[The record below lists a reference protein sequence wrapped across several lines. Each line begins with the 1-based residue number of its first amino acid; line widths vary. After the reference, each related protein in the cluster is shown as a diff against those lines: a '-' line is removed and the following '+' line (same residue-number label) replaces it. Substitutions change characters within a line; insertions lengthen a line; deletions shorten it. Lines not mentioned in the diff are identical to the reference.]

1 MQPPRESFEELRQ
14 RLRQGRGL
22 NDTGDDPVF
31 YLIFHPKYILEVKR
45 LMKEW
50 KAKMN
55 NDGWSVETLSMAHT
69 IQDLFKNYPDRQD
82 WLEADENRRFDEESL
97 ETLKNAQRSVLET
110 DGALKNRIEAGL
122 GKLAGR
128 EKTVLFL
135 TDVEALHPYLR
146 VGVLEQQLMGK
157 VPVPLVIL
165 YPGIREGQ
173 TSLRFLGF
181 YPPDGNYRSLHI
193 GG

>member
-22 NDTGDDPVF
+22 SDVGDDPVY
-31 YLIFHPKYILEVKR
+31 YLVFQPKYILEAKK
-45 LMKEW
+45 LLKEW
-50 KAKMN
+50 KAKLSI
-55 NDGWSVETLSMAHT
+55 DGWTTEVMSMSDT
-69 IQDLFKNYPDRQD
+69 IHDLFRSYLDRED
-82 WLEADENRRFDEESL
+82 WLDSDENRSFDPESF
-97 ETLKNAQRSVLET
+97 EQLKDAQKWVLESG
-110 DGALKNRIEAGL
+110 DALKNKIETRL
-122 GKLAGR
+122 KELSGR
-128 EKTVLFL
+128 EKTVLFI

-146 VGVLEQQLMGK
+146 VGVLEQQLLGK
-157 VPVPLVIL
+157 ITVPMVIL
-165 YPGIREGQ
+165 YPGTRDGQ

>member
-1 MQPPRESFEELRQ
+1 MQPPKESFEELRQ

-22 NDTGDDPVF
+22 SDTGDDPVY
-31 YLIFHPKYILEVKR
+31 YLVFHPRYILDVKR

-50 KAKMN
+50 KAKLKN
-55 NDGWSVETLSMAHT
+55 EGWVAETMSMADTVHELFREY
-69 IQDLFKNYPDRQD
+69 IDRSDWIDDEANRQFDL
-82 WLEADENRRFDEESL
+82 ESL
-97 ETLKNAQRSVLET
+97 ENLKTAQKSVLEA
-110 DGALKNRIEAGL
+110 DGALKNRILERL
-122 GKLAGR
+122 NTLSGR
-128 EKTVLFL
+128 KNTVLFI

-146 VGVLEQQLMGK
+146 VGVLEQQLLGK
-157 VPVPLVIL
+157 VSVPMVVL
-165 YPGIREGQ
+165 YPGTREGL

>member
-1 MQPPRESFEELRQ
+1 MQPPKESFEELRQ

-22 NDTGDDPVF
+22 SDTGDDPVY
-31 YLIFHPKYILEVKR
+31 YLVFHPRYILEVKR

-50 KAKMN
+50 KAKLKN
-55 NDGWSVETLSMAHT
+55 EGWTAEIMSMADTVH
-69 IQDLFKNYPDRQD
+69 DLFRAYLDRSD
-82 WLEADENRRFDEESL
+82 WIDDETNRQFDPESL
-97 ETLKNAQRSVLET
+97 ENLKTAQKSVLEAE
-110 DGALKNRIEAGL
+110 GALKNRIQERL
-122 GKLAGR
+122 NQLTGR
-128 EKTVLFL
+128 NKTVLFI

-146 VGVLEQQLMGK
+146 VGVLEQQLLGK
-157 VPVPLVIL
+157 VSVPMVVL
-165 YPGIREGQ
+165 YPGTREGL

>member
-22 NDTGDDPVF
+22 SDTGDDPVY
-31 YLIFHPKYILEVKR
+31 YLVFHPKYILEVKR

-50 KAKMN
+50 KAKLN
-55 NDGWSVETLSMAHT
+55 NDGWTAETLSMAETVH
-69 IQDLFKNYPDRQD
+69 DLFRSYVDRED
-82 WLEADENRRFDEESL
+82 WLDSEENRRFDQEAFEQLKES
-97 ETLKNAQRSVLET
+97 QRSVLES
-110 DGALKNRIEAGL
+110 DHALKDRIEARL
-122 GKLAGR
+122 QELAGR
-128 EKTVLFL
+128 ENTVLFL

-146 VGVLEQQLMGK
+146 VGVLEQQLLGK
-157 VPVPLVIL
+157 VTVPMVVL
-165 YPGIREGQ
+165 YPGTREGQ

>member
-1 MQPPRESFEELRQ
+1 MQPPTESFEELRQ

-22 NDTGDDPVF
+22 SDTGDDPVY
-31 YLIFHPKYILEVKR
+31 YLVFNPKYILEVKR

-50 KAKMN
+50 KAKLKN
-55 NDGWSVETLSMAHT
+55 EGWTAETMSMADTVHE
-69 IQDLFKNYPDRQD
+69 LFRNYADRQD
-82 WLEADENRRFDEESL
+82 WLECDENKQFDPESL
-97 ETLKNAQRSVLET
+97 EVLKSAQKSVLESEN
-110 DGALKNRIEAGL
+110 ALKNLIHDRLQEL
-122 GKLAGR
+122 TGR
-128 EKTVLFL
+128 KDTVLFI

-146 VGVLEQQLMGK
+146 VGVLEQQLLGQIT
-157 VPVPLVIL
+157 VPMVIL
-165 YPGIREGQ
+165 YPGTREGV

>member
-14 RLRQGRGL
+14 RLQQGRGL
-22 NDTGDDPVF
+22 SDTGDDPVY
-31 YLIFHPKYILEVKR
+31 YLVFHPKYILEVKR

-50 KAKMN
+50 KAKLKN
-55 NDGWSVETLSMAHT
+55 EGWTAETFSMAKATH
-69 IQDLFKNYPDRQD
+69 DLFQNYIDRED
-82 WLEADENRRFDEESL
+82 WVESDENRQYDSESF
-97 ETLKNAQRSVLET
+97 EVLKESQKSVLEN
-110 DGALKNRIEAGL
+110 DDALRSKIEQRL
-122 GKLAGR
+122 TSLAGKQ
-128 EKTVLFL
+128 KTVLFI

-146 VGVLEQQLMGK
+146 VGTLEHGLVGK
-157 VPVPLVIL
+157 VTVPLVIL
-165 YPGIREGQ
+165 YPGTREGA

>member
-1 MQPPRESFEELRQ
+1 MQPPKESFEELRQ

-22 NDTGDDPVF
+22 SDTGDDPVY
-31 YLIFHPKYILEVKR
+31 YLVFHPKYILEVKR

-50 KAKMN
+50 KAKLKN
-55 NDGWSVETLSMAHT
+55 EGWTAETMSMADTVH
-69 IQDLFKNYPDRQD
+69 DLFRSYPDRGD
-82 WLEADENRRFDEESL
+82 WLDSEENKQFDSESF
-97 ETLKNAQRSVLET
+97 EILKGAQKSVLES
-110 DGALKNRIEAGL
+110 DNALKNRIHDRLKE
-122 GKLAGR
+122 LAGR
-128 EKTVLFL
+128 KNTVLFI

-146 VGVLEQQLMGK
+146 VGVLEQQLLGQIT
-157 VPVPLVIL
+157 VPMVIL
-165 YPGIREGQ
+165 YPGTREGI

>member
-1 MQPPRESFEELRQ
+1 MQPPKESFEELRQ

-22 NDTGDDPVF
+22 SDTGDDPIY
-31 YLIFHPKYILEVKR
+31 YLVFHPRYILEVKR

-50 KAKMN
+50 KAKLAN
-55 NDGWSVETLSMAHT
+55 EGWTTETLSMAEVIHE
-69 IQDLFKNYPDRQD
+69 LFRSYEDRED
-82 WLEADENRRFDEESL
+82 WLESDENRNFDRESF
-97 ETLKNAQRSVLET
+97 EVLKDAQRSVLESNT
-110 DGALKNRIEAGL
+110 ALKDRIQAKL
-122 GKLAGR
+122 DQLCGK
-128 EKTVLFL
+128 EKTVLFI

-146 VGVLEQQLMGK
+146 IGVLEQQLMGK
-157 VPVPLVIL
+157 VHVPLVIL
-165 YPGIREGQ
+165 YPGTREGQ

>member
-22 NDTGDDPVF
+22 SDTGDDPVY
-31 YLIFHPKYILEVKR
+31 YLVFHPKYILEVKR

-50 KAKMN
+50 KAKLKN
-55 NDGWSVETLSMAHT
+55 EGWKAETMSMADT
-69 IQDLFKNYPDRQD
+69 IHDLFRNYIDRED
-82 WLEADENRRFDEESL
+82 WLASDENRQFDRESF
-97 ETLKNAQRSVLET
+97 EQLKESQKSVLES
-110 DGALKNRIEAGL
+110 DDALKNRIEDRL
-122 GKLAGR
+122 QTLVGR
-128 EKTVLFL
+128 EKTVLFI
-135 TDVEALHPYLR
+135 TDLEALHPYLR
-146 VGVLEQQLMGK
+146 VGVLEHGLVGK
-157 VPVPLVIL
+157 VTVPLVIL
-165 YPGIREGQ
+165 YPGTREGA

>member
-1 MQPPRESFEELRQ
+1 MQPPKESFEELRQ

-22 NDTGDDPVF
+22 NDTGDDPVY
-31 YLIFHPKYILEVKR
+31 YLVFHPKYILEVKR

-50 KAKMN
+50 KAKLKN
-55 NDGWSVETLSMAHT
+55 EGWTAETMSMADT
-69 IQDLFKNYPDRQD
+69 IHELFRNYPDRQD
-82 WLEADENRRFDEESL
+82 WLESEENKQFDPESY
-97 ETLKNAQRSVLET
+97 EVLKSAQKSVLESEN
-110 DGALKNRIEAGL
+110 ALKNKIHHRLNE
-122 GKLAGR
+122 LAGR
-128 EKTVLFL
+128 KNTVLFI

-146 VGVLEQQLMGK
+146 VGVLEQQLLGQIT
-157 VPVPLVIL
+157 VPMVIL
-165 YPGIREGQ
+165 YPGTREGV

>member
-1 MQPPRESFEELRQ
+1 MQPPKESFEELRQ

-22 NDTGDDPVF
+22 SDTGDDPVY
-31 YLIFHPKYILEVKR
+31 YLVFHPRYILEVKR

-50 KAKMN
+50 KAKLKN
-55 NDGWSVETLSMAHT
+55 EGWTAETMSMADTVHELFREYVDRT
-69 IQDLFKNYPDRQD
+69 DWIDDEANHQFDL
-82 WLEADENRRFDEESL
+82 ESL
-97 ETLKNAQRSVLET
+97 ENLKTAQKSVLEAE
-110 DGALKNRIEAGL
+110 GALKNRIQERL
-122 GKLAGR
+122 NQLAGR
-128 EKTVLFL
+128 NKTVLFI

-146 VGVLEQQLMGK
+146 VGVLEQQLLGK
-157 VPVPLVIL
+157 VSVPMVVL
-165 YPGIREGQ
+165 YPGTREGL

>member
-1 MQPPRESFEELRQ
+1 MQPPKESFEELRQ

-22 NDTGDDPVF
+22 SDTGDDPV
-31 YLIFHPKYILEVKR
+31 YYVVFHPKYILEVKR

-50 KAKMN
+50 KAKLEL
-55 NDGWSVETLSMAHT
+55 DGWKAETLSMADAVHG
-69 IQDLFKNYPDRQD
+69 LFRDYIDRDD
-82 WLEADENRRFDEESL
+82 WLEDDANRQFDPESF
-97 ETLKNAQRSVLET
+97 ETLKESQKSVLESE
-110 DGALKNRIEAGL
+110 GALKNLIEEKL
-122 GKLAGR
+122 QSLAGQ
-128 EKTVLFL
+128 KNTVLFL

-146 VGVLEQQLMGK
+146 VGVMEQQLLGK
-157 VPVPLVIL
+157 VTVPMVVL
-165 YPGIREGQ
+165 YPGTREGQ

>member
-1 MQPPRESFEELRQ
+1 MQPPKESFEELRQ

-22 NDTGDDPVF
+22 SDTGDDPVY
-31 YLIFHPKYILEVKR
+31 YLVFHPRYILDVKR

-50 KAKMN
+50 KAKLKN
-55 NDGWSVETLSMAHT
+55 EGWAAETMSMADTVHELFREY
-69 IQDLFKNYPDRQD
+69 IDRSDWIDDEVNRQFDLESQ
-82 WLEADENRRFDEESL
+82 EN
-97 ETLKNAQRSVLET
+97 LKTAQKSVLEA
-110 DGALKNRIEAGL
+110 DGALKNRILERL
-122 GKLAGR
+122 NKLSGR
-128 EKTVLFL
+128 KNTVLFI

-146 VGVLEQQLMGK
+146 VGVLEQQLLGK
-157 VPVPLVIL
+157 VSVPMVVL
-165 YPGIREGQ
+165 YPGTREGL

>member
-1 MQPPRESFEELRQ
+1 MQPPKESFEELRQ

-22 NDTGDDPVF
+22 SDTGDDPV
-31 YLIFHPKYILEVKR
+31 YYVVFHPKYILEVKR

-50 KAKMN
+50 KAKLEL
-55 NDGWSVETLSMAHT
+55 DGWKAETLSMADAVHG
-69 IQDLFKNYPDRQD
+69 LFRAYIDRDD
-82 WLEADENRRFDEESL
+82 WLEDDANKQFDSESF
-97 ETLKNAQRSVLET
+97 ETLKESQKSVLESE
-110 DGALKNRIEAGL
+110 GALKNLIEAKLQG
-122 GKLAGR
+122 LAGH
-128 EKTVLFL
+128 ENTVLFL

-146 VGVLEQQLMGK
+146 VGVMEQQLLGK
-157 VPVPLVIL
+157 VTVPMVVL
-165 YPGIREGQ
+165 YPGTREGQ

>member
-22 NDTGDDPVF
+22 SDTGDDPVY
-31 YLIFHPKYILEVKR
+31 YLVFHPKYILDVKR

-50 KAKMN
+50 KAKLKN
-55 NDGWSVETLSMAHT
+55 EGWAAETFSMADATH
-69 IQDLFKNYPDRQD
+69 DLFQNYIDRED
-82 WLEADENRRFDEESL
+82 WIESDENRQFDSESF
-97 ETLKNAQRSVLET
+97 EVLKESQKSVLEK
-110 DGALKNRIEAGL
+110 DDALRNKIEQRL
-122 GKLAGR
+122 TSLAGK
-128 EKTVLFL
+128 EKTVLFI

-146 VGVLEQQLMGK
+146 VGVLEHGLVGK
-157 VPVPLVIL
+157 VTIPLVIL
-165 YPGIREGQ
+165 YPGTREGA

>member
-1 MQPPRESFEELRQ
+1 MQPPKESFEELRQ

-22 NDTGDDPVF
+22 SDTGDDPVY
-31 YLIFHPKYILEVKR
+31 YLVFHPKYILEVKR

-50 KAKMN
+50 KAKLKN
-55 NDGWSVETLSMAHT
+55 EGWAAETMSMADTVH
-69 IQDLFKNYPDRQD
+69 DLFRSYPDRRD
-82 WLEADENRRFDEESL
+82 WLDSEENKQFDSESF
-97 ETLKNAQRSVLET
+97 EVLKSAQKSVLES
-110 DGALKNRIEAGL
+110 DNALKNRIHDRLKE
-122 GKLAGR
+122 LAGR
-128 EKTVLFL
+128 KNTVLFI

-146 VGVLEQQLMGK
+146 VGVLEQQLLGQIT
-157 VPVPLVIL
+157 VPMVIL
-165 YPGIREGQ
+165 YPGTREGI

>member
-1 MQPPRESFEELRQ
+1 MQLPKESFEELRQ

-22 NDTGDDPVF
+22 SDTGDDPVY
-31 YLIFHPKYILEVKR
+31 YLVFHPRYILEVKR

-50 KAKMN
+50 KAKLKN
-55 NDGWSVETLSMAHT
+55 EGWSAETLSMADTVHELFRAYIDRSDWIEDET
-69 IQDLFKNYPDRQD
+69 NRQFDLESLENLKAAQKSV
-82 WLEADENRRFDEESL
+82 LEADGS
-97 ETLKNAQRSVLET
+97 
-110 DGALKNRIEAGL
+110 LKNRILERLAQ
-122 GKLAGR
+122 LAGR
-128 EKTVLFL
+128 KKTVLFI

-146 VGVLEQQLMGK
+146 IGVLEQQLLGK
-157 VPVPLVIL
+157 VTVPMVVL
-165 YPGIREGQ
+165 YPGTREGV

>member
-1 MQPPRESFEELRQ
+1 MQPPKESFDELRQ

-22 NDTGDDPVF
+22 SDTGDDPVY
-31 YLIFHPKYILEVKR
+31 YLVFHPRYILEVKR

-50 KAKMN
+50 NAKLKN
-55 NDGWSVETLSMAHT
+55 EGWTVETMSMTDIVH
-69 IQDLFKNYPDRQD
+69 DLFRQYIDRAD
-82 WLEADENRRFDEESL
+82 WIEDETNRQFDLESL
-97 ETLKNAQRSVLET
+97 ENLKTAQKSVLEA
-110 DGALKNRIEAGL
+110 GSALKNCILERL
-122 GKLAGR
+122 NKLAGR
-128 EKTVLFL
+128 KQTVLFI

-146 VGVLEQQLMGK
+146 VGVLEQQLLGRVS
-157 VPVPLVIL
+157 VPMVVL
-165 YPGIREGQ
+165 YPGTREGM